1 MVGFFYLFSITGS
14 ALSEY
19 SWKEFTY
26 GSSMI
31 VIGIWEQFKQL
42 IPYFTI
48 LIIWKI
54 FSDMPVHSLFTVSAI
69 AFWKKCF
76 ISVMVVRAQ
85 HTLTLFA
92 KFQHLT
98 QVILVFDSV
107 LMCMGMMLMGHIVS
121 GIVTN
126 ELMNPIFQTISFSKG
141 RLWFPRIY
149 RILEKMCILLTESIK
164 QSKSI
169 YIHTHIYVYSCHK
182 PSLNT

>member
-1 MVGFFYLFSITGS
+1 
-14 ALSEY
+14 
-19 SWKEFTY
+19 
-26 GSSMI
+26 MI

-107 LMCMGMMLMGHIVS
+107 FDVYGHDVNGPRCFWHCDKWTYEPNIS
-121 GIVTN
+121 N
-126 ELMNPIFQTISFSKG
+126 YFIF
-141 RLWFPRIY
+141 
-149 RILEKMCILLTESIK
+149 
-164 QSKSI
+164 
-169 YIHTHIYVYSCHK
+169 
-182 PSLNT
+182 